1 MNDYSDYSRYN
12 LSRKQTV
19 FLFMT
24 VCENVVSFKQFSGV
38 GVIKI
43 SNPIGFSRSPSLDV
57 LLATKIIQMA

>member
-1 MNDYSDYSRYN
+1 
-12 LSRKQTV
+12 
-19 FLFMT
+19 MT

-57 LLATKIIQMA
+57 LLATKIIQMAWLLFSWKSFIFFALYSKHLK